1 MPANVVEE
9 RMLVEV
15 AGTDVNMVC
24 HIIGSGLLTQD
35 PTSLP
40 LPTNSQATSQLQSLI
55 VMISWCLK

>member
-1 MPANVVEE
+1 MNAVEE
-9 RMLVEV
+9 WTLVEV

-35 PTSLP
+35 LTSLP
-40 LPTNSQATSQLQSLI
+40 LLTKPPSYFTTSI

>member
-1 MPANVVEE
+1 MNVMEE
-9 RMLVEV
+9 RALVEV

-24 HIIGSGLLTQD
+24 HIIGLLILD

-40 LPTNSQATSQLQSLI
+40 VPTKLPSYFTTSI